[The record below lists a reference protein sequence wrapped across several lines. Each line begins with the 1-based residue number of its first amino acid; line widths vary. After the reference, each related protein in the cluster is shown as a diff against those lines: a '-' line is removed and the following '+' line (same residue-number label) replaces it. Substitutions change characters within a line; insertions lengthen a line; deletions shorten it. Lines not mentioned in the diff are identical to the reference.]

1 MSVGSVGDM
10 AQQFRSLRNGNTIKT
25 ELNALAGSL
34 SSGKVADLTKA
45 LDGDTARF
53 SGIRYSL
60 SQLDSY
66 NQVATET
73 QQTLA
78 NIQTV
83 LSKVDGSRSAA
94 AERLLLVNDSSS
106 VTQINEAASSS
117 RGTFEE
123 IVLALNTRTADRALM
138 GGNGVN
144 VAPLASAETMLADIE
159 TTIGGAVDQA
169 TISATVDAWFN
180 DPAGGFFTSGYL
192 GDAAAPAERRVS
204 ESRTIEVD
212 ARADDPAIRQV
223 LQGAALAA
231 LANDLPGLD
240 QETRSG
246 MLQEAASQLY
256 GSASDLVA
264 VQARIGF
271 TEASVGRAL
280 AETNA
285 QQNAL
290 QQAQNDLS
298 LADPFETATRLQA
311 TQLQLETFFSVTARM
326 SQLSLLRFI

>member
-1 MSVGSVGDM
+1 MTVVSVGDM

-25 ELNALAGSL
+25 ELNALAESL
-34 SSGKVADLTKA
+34 SSGKVTDLTKA
-45 LDGDTARF
+45 LNGDTARY

-60 SQLDSY
+60 SQLDGY

-83 LSKVDGSRSAA
+83 LSKVDSSRSAT

-106 VTQINEAASSS
+106 AAQIDEAASSA

-123 IVLALNTRTADRALM
+123 IVLALNTRIADRALM
-138 GGNGVN
+138 GGNDVIG
-144 VAPLASAETMLADIE
+144 APLSSAETMLVDIE
-159 TTIGGAVDQA
+159 TALGGAVDQA
-169 TISATVDAWFN
+169 TISATVEAWFN
-180 DPAGGFFTSGYL
+180 DPAGGFFTNGYQ
-192 GDAAAPAERRVS
+192 GDTAAPAERRVS
-204 ESRTIEVD
+204 GNRTVEID
-212 ARADDPAIRQV
+212 ARADDPAIRLV

-240 QETRSG
+240 QETKSG

-256 GSASDLVA
+256 GSGSDLVA

-271 TEASVGRAL
+271 TEASVGRVL

-285 QQNAL
+285 EQNTL
-290 QQAQNDLS
+290 RLAQNDLS
-298 LADPFETATRLQA
+298 LADPFETASRLQA

>member
-204 ESRTIEVD
+204 ESRTIEID

>member
-1 MSVGSVGDM
+1 
-10 AQQFRSLRNGNTIKT
+10 
-25 ELNALAGSL
+25 
-34 SSGKVADLTKA
+34 VADLTKA

-180 DPAGGFFTSGYL
+180 DPAGGFFTSGYQ

-204 ESRTIEVD
+204 ESRTIEID

>member
-83 LSKVDGSRSAA
+83 LSKVDGSRGAA